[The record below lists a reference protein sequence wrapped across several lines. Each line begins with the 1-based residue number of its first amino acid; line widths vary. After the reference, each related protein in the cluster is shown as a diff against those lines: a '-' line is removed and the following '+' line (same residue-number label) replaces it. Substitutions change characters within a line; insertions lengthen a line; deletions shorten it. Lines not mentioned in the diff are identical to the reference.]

1 MTTEQ
6 YIAMMTSLT
15 TYLAFASFYAC
26 IPLSIDLVFK
36 GEFPLSHWQIRGYLQ
51 SCNLARLG
59 KRQFDAVLS
68 PDLHISLDESNW
80 RITLCK
86 IMKYIMHF
94 KFVFRCQS
102 CSTNQG
108 STESYTRE
116 GGGGGGHRKKVAGML
131 PRILLL
137 YPQPRLR
144 FRKYLKSSRS
154 KLIARLTHPNMQELE
169 HPSRHPNTGW
179 HGHPY

>member
-1 MTTEQ
+1 MTEQ

-15 TYLAFASFYAC
+15 TYLDFASFCAC

-116 GGGGGGHRKKVAGML
+116 GGGGGGGGGGGTGKKWQGCS
-131 PRILLL
+131 PEF
-137 YPQPRLR
+137 YC
-144 FRKYLKSSRS
+144 Y
-154 KLIARLTHPNMQELE
+154 TPNQDLDFG
-169 HPSRHPNTGW
+169 NI
-179 HGHPY
+179 